1 MENPLS
7 REYEL
12 ISRVY
17 TFIKQKLKRNKI
29 ISLQYSLIFVTVL
42 GLASGRTRWA
52 PKTTLTKSKVKIGK
66 CHF

>member
-29 ISLQYSLIFVTVL
+29 KERKEKEPEIIEKDCRYNFC
-42 GLASGRTRWA
+42 A
-52 PKTTLTKSKVKIGK
+52 PTQ
-66 CHF
+66 